1 MKIEYTQQKKMGILT
16 RKIHSTHFFF
26 SVYRIDLFSVL
37 NFEKAFVRFAKS
49 LCLIFLTQA
58 CDKSVAGLQFP
69 T

>member
-1 MKIEYTQQKKMGILT
+1 MGILT

-26 SVYRIDLFSVL
+26 SVYRIDLFSIL

-58 CDKSVAGLQFP
+58 CDKSVAGL
-69 T
+69 